1 MELFQVNEALAALE
15 NALPLQHGDAWLE
28 ASVNL
33 AWYLRQRDCERAL
46 TLADEVDEG
55 VVRELLAGH
64 RGAPEFVII
73 SEDLEKEED
82 R

>member
-33 AWYLRQRDCERAL
+33 AWYLSATAACPDWPMRP
-46 TLADEVDEG
+46 TSG
-55 VVRELLAGH
+55 
-64 RGAPEFVII
+64 
-73 SEDLEKEED
+73 
-82 R
+82 